1 MTMCNMFPHHLETA
15 GRKGAKCTG
24 IIKARGMGSLNMFP
38 HNRNLSCLVPTMVT
52 HMHFAKH
59 ARAGNVFPSL
69 VLNLFSTFS
78 QLILNFFSTFSTFQV
93 ASLALV
99 LILATRWRHLNL
111 FPIWPPDG
119 TTCIS
124 WPTVGAS

>member
-1 MTMCNMFPHHLETA
+1 MFNMFPHHLETA

-69 VLNLFSTFS
+69 VVIDFNW
-78 QLILNFFSTFSTFQV
+78 I
-93 ASLALV
+93 LALKSALV
-99 LILATRWRHLNL
+99 TSHWSQILAM
-111 FPIWPPDG
+111 D
-119 TTCIS
+119 S
-124 WPTVGAS
+124 SV